1 MLEPSLPGP
10 DEIGRLWTP
19 GHREFMT
26 YCRWC
31 PAELRIK
38 RGAIYCPACDGLASI
53 TTDFPHGTTTD

>member
-31 PAELRIK
+31 PAELRVK
-38 RGAIYCPACDGLASI
+38 RGAIYCP
-53 TTDFPHGTTTD
+53 HGTTTD